1 MARRMGF
8 FSGFALTKF
17 SVNVSNILAQSEI
30 IRIDDLS
37 VHSQERRFSVQFCM
51 ECWKAEHTPESAA
64 GIYLTAFYGNGMRYP
79 DGTADSK
86 VTVRD
91 KIVVMSDAMIE
102 RLERVRRERGD

>member
-37 VHSQERRFSVQFCM
+37 VHSQERRFFAQFCK
-51 ECWKAEHTPESAA
+51 ECWQAEHTPETAA
-64 GIYLTAFYGNGMRYP
+64 AIYLAAFSANGMRYL
-79 DGTADSK
+79 DGTADST
-86 VTVRD
+86 VMVRD
-91 KIVVMSDAMIE
+91 GAVVMSDAM
-102 RLERVRRERGD
+102 LERVRRERGD